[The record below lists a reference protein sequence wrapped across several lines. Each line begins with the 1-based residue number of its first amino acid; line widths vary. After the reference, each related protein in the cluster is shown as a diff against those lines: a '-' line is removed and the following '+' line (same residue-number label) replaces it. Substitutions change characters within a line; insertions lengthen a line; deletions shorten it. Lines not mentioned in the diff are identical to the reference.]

1 MLSPPGFQPLL
12 ARRHGLVLAA
22 MLCALAC
29 APAPA
34 RACWH
39 EIGAKYG
46 ISPYLL
52 HAIAKT
58 ESNLNPRAINRS
70 NANGSYDIGLMQ
82 INSSW
87 LPVLRRH
94 GITEAQ
100 LYEPCVSIEVG
111 AWILAQNIQQLG
123 NSWTAVGAY
132 NSPKPAVRLRYA
144 ARVYHNL
151 APEAAR

>member
-1 MLSPPGFQPLL
+1 MRARPLFRPFL
-12 ARRHGLVLAA
+12 RYHRRVVLAA
-22 MLCALAC
+22 LLLAG
-29 APAPA
+29 AFSSMPAQ
-34 RACWH
+34 ACWR

-58 ESNLNPRAINRS
+58 ESNLNPRIVSRP

-87 LPVLRRH
+87 LPIIARY

-100 LYEPCVSIEVG
+100 LLEPCVSIEVG
-111 AWILAQNIQQLG
+111 AWILAQNIHRLG

-132 NSPKPAVRLRYA
+132 NSPNAATGLRYA
-144 ARVYHNL
+144 ARVYRNL
-151 APEAAR
+151 VPEAAR

>member
-1 MLSPPGFQPLL
+1 M
-12 ARRHGLVLAA
+12 
-22 MLCALAC
+22 
-29 APAPA
+29 PAQ
-34 RACWH
+34 ACWH

-52 HAIAKT
+52 HAIART
-58 ESNLNPRAINRS
+58 ESNLNPRIVSRP

-87 LPVLRRH
+87 LPIIARH

-100 LYEPCVSIEVG
+100 LLEPCVSIEVG
-111 AWILAQNIQQLG
+111 AWILAQNIHRLG

-132 NSPKPAVRLRYA
+132 NSPNAATRLRYA
-144 ARVYHNL
+144 ARVYRNL
-151 APEAAR
+151 VPEAAR

>member
-1 MLSPPGFQPLL
+1 MGYRS
-12 ARRHGLVLAA
+12 AA
-22 MLCALAC
+22 MAVVCLGMLGA
-29 APAPA
+29 APAQ
-34 RACWH
+34 ACWH

-111 AWILAQNIQQLG
+111 AWILAQNIHQLG

-132 NSPKPAVRLRYA
+132 NSPKAATRLRYA
-144 ARVYHNL
+144 ARVYRNL
-151 APEAAR
+151 TPEAAR